1 MDAQW
6 ELWFEQHE
14 SPMEDQVIQI
24 STDDDQN
31 PKPIFM
37 SKNITSKELQGLIEL
52 IRECVDVFTWK

>member
-24 STDDDQN
+24 SMDDDQN
-31 PKPIFM
+31 PKPILM